1 MATIYFNARWI
12 TSRNND
18 IPLWWCSG
26 IALPCFCTA
35 TNQTFGYD
43 IRFKAKES
51 KKEKKKEKKRTVRAG
66 VYIQTTVIESR
77 QGLLNKGRRLAD
89 LSLLKLYNVS
99 NR

>member
-1 MATIYFNARWI
+1 M
-12 TSRNND
+12 
-18 IPLWWCSG
+18 
-26 IALPCFCTA
+26 
-35 TNQTFGYD
+35 
-43 IRFKAKES
+43 
-51 KKEKKKEKKRTVRAG
+51 KEKKRTVRAG